1 MQVYL
6 NGSYLP
12 REEAVVPVGD
22 RAFVF
27 GDGVYEVTRAVRGRL
42 FAEEGHWARLER
54 GLATLRIDAGAY
66 IDPARLRDIS
76 ERLLAENGLADADAT
91 VYLQITRG
99 AAVRTHWFPPAGT
112 APTVFASTSPFEI
125 PWEQRE
131 KGARAIT
138 HPDIRWSRCD
148 LKTVNLLPNVM
159 AKQRAHEEGAFEA
172 LLIRNGTVTEG
183 SASNAFAVIDGVIRT
198 HPRSNFILPGI
209 TRDVVLDLARDLGFR
224 VDETPFFV
232 EDLPHL
238 EELFFTGTTTDVQ
251 PIVDLDGRPVA
262 DGRPGPIADALGRAL
277 VERLGMGW
285 GGEK

>member
-1 MQVYL
+1 MLVYL

-42 FAEEGHWARLER
+42 FGEDGHWARLQR
-54 GLATLRIDAGAY
+54 GLTSLRIDASAH
-66 IDPARLRDIS
+66 IDQARLREIS
-76 ERLLAENGLADADAT
+76 ERLLSENGLADADAT

-112 APTVFASTSPFEI
+112 APTIFASTSSFEI
-125 PWEQRE
+125 PRE
-131 KGARAIT
+131 LRERGGRAIT

-148 LKTVNLLPNVM
+148 LKTLNLLPNVM
-159 AKQRAHEEGAFEA
+159 AKQRAHEEDAFEA

-183 SASNAFAVIDGVIRT
+183 SASNAFAVIDGVLRT
-198 HPRSNFILPGI
+198 HPKSNFILPGI
-209 TRDVVLDLARDLGFR
+209 TRDVVIDLARELGIR
-224 VDETPFFV
+224 VDETPFFQ
-232 EDLPHL
+232 EDLPRL

-262 DGRPGPIADALGRAL
+262 DGRPGRIATALGRAL
-277 VERLGMGW
+277 EERLGVGRR
-285 GGEK
+285 

>member
-1 MQVYL
+1 MLVYL

-27 GDGVYEVTRAVRGRL
+27 GDGVYEVTRAVRGRF
-42 FAEEGHWARLER
+42 FAEEGHWGRLQR
-54 GLATLRIDAGAY
+54 GLATLRIDAASH
-66 IDPARLRDIS
+66 IDQARLREIS
-76 ERLLAENGLADADAT
+76 ERLLTENGLADTDAT

-112 APTVFASTSPFEI
+112 APTIFASTSPFEI
-125 PWEQRE
+125 PWEARE
-131 KGARAIT
+131 KGARAVT

-148 LKTVNLLPNVM
+148 IKTVNLLPNVM

-183 SASNAFAVIDGVIRT
+183 SSSNAFAVIDGVLRT

-209 TRDVVLDLARDLGFR
+209 TREVVIDLARELGIP
-224 VDETPFFV
+224 VDETPFFQ

-251 PIVDLDGRPVA
+251 PIVELDGRPIA
-262 DGRPGPIADALGRAL
+262 DGRPGRIAMALGRAL
-277 VERLGMGW
+277 VERLGMVW
-285 GGEK
+285 GE